1 VTLHPPPMLARRVAA
16 EVAAFRGGDSGA
28 EPTSADT
35 YLNAAEALF
44 ARLLRE
50 GCASR
55 DSAVDLLVVDALV
68 TYAFEVEDDDP
79 ARIEA
84 RAERAMA
91 RLAAAGSGTESP
103 DP

>member
-1 VTLHPPPMLARRVAA
+1 VTLHPPPVLARRVAA
-16 EVAAFRGGDSGA
+16 EVAAIRGGHSGSEA
-28 EPTSADT
+28 TSADT
-35 YLNAAEALF
+35 YLAAAEALF
-44 ARLLRE
+44 VRLLRS

-79 ARIEA
+79 GRIEA

-91 RLAAAGSGTESP
+91 RLATVGSSTESP